1 MSSDDD
7 STAAA
12 GGSGRAGG
20 RSAGRPR
27 GLPSRPARWA
37 LLGVIVAVA
46 VAAIVLLVLRTPD
59 ADESAVRLPD
69 ARTAWS
75 EIAAVVPLDPQRFE
89 NECFD
94 QPVDIAPY
102 RVAIRRPAEAC
113 GVLGQCRQGGSSGLV
128 AGERNYERQHLA
140 GVVRGPLTGGQI
152 DLGDIPQTGR
162 GTLYRRI

>member
-37 LLGVIVAVA
+37 LLGVIVVVA

-75 EIAAVVPLDPQRFE
+75 EIAAVVPLDPARLYGDDELGLYELVDGIIFDRPYYVRFRTH
-89 NECFD
+89 D
-94 QPVDIAPY
+94 DA
-102 RVAIRRPAEAC
+102 
-113 GVLGQCRQGGSSGLV
+113 
-128 AGERNYERQHLA
+128 LA
-140 GVVRGPLTGGQI
+140 
-152 DLGDIPQTGR
+152 
-162 GTLYRRI
+162 